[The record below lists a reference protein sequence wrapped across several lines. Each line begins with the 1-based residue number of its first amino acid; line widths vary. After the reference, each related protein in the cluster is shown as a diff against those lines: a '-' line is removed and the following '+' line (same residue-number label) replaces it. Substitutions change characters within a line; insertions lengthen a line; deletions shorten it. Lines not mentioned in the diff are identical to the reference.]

1 MTEWRTEAP
10 RGAADRG
17 RALGLAARLGFPLLV
32 AAYLSAFAI
41 STRGIS
47 FEARAFPLAIGALCL
62 LLLLS
67 IVAGEVRSWSTA
79 VPPTSPDT
87 RIGPLLRRAG
97 PGTAAALLTA
107 VFIWAA
113 GAVGF
118 FPALPIFLA
127 AVLAALGVRPWWA
140 VLLTTAAYFLATWTF
155 FGLVMGLRLPT
166 GGW

>member
-1 MTEWRTEAP
+1 MSGRRTGTPEAVP
-10 RGAADRG
+10 GRG
-17 RALGLAARLGFPLLV
+17 RALDLAARLGFPLLV
-32 AAYLSAFAI
+32 AAYLTAFGI
-41 STRGIS
+41 STRDIGL
-47 FEARAFPLAIGALCL
+47 EARAFPLAIGGLCV

-67 IVAGEVRSWSTA
+67 IVVGEVRSWAREEVPTA
-79 VPPTSPDT
+79 SDT
-87 RIGPLLRRAG
+87 RLGSLLRRAG

-127 AVLAALGVRPWWA
+127 AVLAALGVRPWW
-140 VLLTTAAYFLATWTF
+140 VMLLTTAAYFLATWAF